1 MNDKDICYK
10 IYSEE
15 FGDDEFS
22 KELFNNCYKYCHY
35 YKVDEKIVAI
45 TFLLP
50 CEIIDNN
57 IHYPAKYV
65 FAVTTK
71 KEYRG
76 KGYMTKLL
84 NSLYNDEEI
93 FFLMPVNP
101 SVIDFYKRIGYIEFS
116 AIKSKTGEKYV
127 SPCSDFLNLA
137 KNYTDFTGNKY
148 TLMYRCKKDIDI
160 NNLNFAYTME

>member
-1 MNDKDICYK
+1 MSEKDICYK

-22 KELFNNCYKYCHY
+22 KELFNHCYKYCHN
-35 YKVDEKIVAI
+35 YKVDEQIVAI

-50 CEIIDNN
+50 CEIINKD
-57 IHYPAKYV
+57 IRYPAKYV

-76 KGYMTKLL
+76 KGYMKKLL
-84 NSLYNDEEI
+84 NSLYNSEEI

-101 SVIDFYKRIGYIEFS
+101 SVIDFYKKIGYIEFS

-127 SPCSDFLNLA
+127 SPCIDFLNLA
-137 KNYTDFTGNKY
+137 NKHTTFTGEKY
-148 TLMYRCKKDIDI
+148 TLMYQYEKDIDI